1 MAVQCS
7 NPWPFRFGSSK
18 HEIYSRS
25 LYTAPTTFSTKEHY
39 HISFDYS
46 LPTPHCRT
54 SCWRFMHLFYPF
66 IRYLLIAVCF
76 ITIDASLYP
85 PVIIGNKDFQ
95 EYKGQPYTEKKD
107 GETLELNCSTT
118 EAVKWILPDNIFH
131 TNFDPK
137 ERTGRVIES
146 SFDIGFRS
154 LRIEQLKSSDTGEYV
169 CVAEHSGFSSSVY
182 VYVSSNKNGKSVR
195 TGSFLNSG
203 PLIISKELRGLN
215 VILPCR
221 TDKFIESGVE
231 LFINHIKQ
239 TGEIQFDPRIGFI
252 VDRGLLNDRAEVPVR
267 CEYLGH
273 TSEMIIVPIKND
285 KEMEYSPV
293 IEVSNTWPYVSQEL
307 NMNCTF
313 HTRDG
318 FRYMLTWKCPQ
329 CENET
334 VCCFYKSLFSAAI
347 YKDRVVSN
355 RYMKIGDGIKKLLF
369 IRDLHESDSGN
380 YECIVTNRDDGHD
393 VRRSTHRLQ
402 VSPTRGQLKVIDFS
416 ENIDSE
422 EGKTVRLFHIARAFP
437 SDEYS
442 SEWRKYSK
450 TISSGEEF
458 MEIIKKDIRSEVNA
472 DLHEDELSIINAT
485 VDDSAIYQL
494 VIRVSQDYIYRK
506 NWTLSIRPIDIQPH
520 ITIHDQFGQLLVSDV
535 LIDSK
540 IIVTCL
546 VKDTRSRK
554 LRLLYVTRGGEWEQ
568 PDDSKELS
576 GFTFESAIKWI
587 TYAKEHMRIRCE
599 DDETNKVDEK
609 NLVVSEVETIN
620 ASFIAKK
627 PIDLLNE
634 DNNIYEK
641 DHLELICILPL
652 NDDFD
657 VVWMRDDV
665 QLAYPERHVTIYSQK
680 FITTLDDISSNES
693 GNYECIAKSKN
704 THIYRSYTLHIKI
717 NVVVA
722 PHIVGTEEEY
732 EHLAK
737 YGEKAELVCPIEGEP
752 EPLYRW
758 LKNGIEYNGYGSLTK
773 KIDFPRV
780 LVEDK
785 ATYTCVAKNRAGS
798 QQVSIRLELVDE
810 PAYIRSSKYWWTL
823 GFATVSVLVL
833 LLMALL
839 FLLKQRCKSKRQE
852 ERLRALYNQL
862 MRESNGEY
870 HDGSIGLKQPLH
882 ERVEQLPYDR
892 RYEINKDKLF
902 FKQSLGGGH
911 FGQVYLGELSKPRV
925 SDSLAVSDVLK
936 VAIKAPRD
944 GRNVHHQKALADELK
959 IMIAIGV
966 HPNVLCLIGAVTKQM
981 SSGQLYM
988 IMEYCENDNLKDYLS
1003 KNSAGF
1009 LNEVEISREPLSS
1022 DGYLSPTRNAQHKP
1036 QIYLAELKLQWAIE
1050 VDEERMAD
1058 KMITTSDLI
1067 SFGYQ
1072 VANGMEYLSSKTCI
1086 HRDIAARNI
1095 LVTKK
1100 RAIRIADFG
1109 LARKDS
1115 TVYHIRSSQSVPLPL
1130 KWMALESI
1138 LYHNFTEQSDV
1149 WSYGV
1154 LLWEIFS
1161 LGKVPYPQI
1170 DNNDLLSYLLEEN
1183 RMEQPKLAPDDI
1195 YNLMRQCWLSDP
1207 SNRPMFSECKVLMK
1221 THLSRA
1227 SPPLSTRLD
1236 KILEEDQIM
1245 MEKYSEW
1252 RDSEEIEQDL
1262 RSQATRNGFIA
1273 IPTQEPQ
1280 TNSNIYM
1287 ICLFMR

>member
-1 MAVQCS
+1 M
-7 NPWPFRFGSSK
+7 
-18 HEIYSRS
+18 Y
-25 LYTAPTTFSTKEHY
+25 FS
-39 HISFDYS
+39 
-46 LPTPHCRT
+46 
-54 SCWRFMHLFYPF
+54 
-66 IRYLLIAVCF
+66 
-76 ITIDASLYP
+76 
-85 PVIIGNKDFQ
+85 
-95 EYKGQPYTEKKD
+95 
-107 GETLELNCSTT
+107 
-118 EAVKWILPDNIFH
+118 
-131 TNFDPK
+131 
-137 ERTGRVIES
+137 
-146 SFDIGFRS
+146 
-154 LRIEQLKSSDTGEYV
+154 
-169 CVAEHSGFSSSVY
+169 
-182 VYVSSNKNGKSVR
+182 
-195 TGSFLNSG
+195 
-203 PLIISKELRGLN
+203 
-215 VILPCR
+215 
-221 TDKFIESGVE
+221 
-231 LFINHIKQ
+231 
-239 TGEIQFDPRIGFI
+239 
-252 VDRGLLNDRAEVPVR
+252 
-267 CEYLGH
+267 
-273 TSEMIIVPIKND
+273 
-285 KEMEYSPV
+285 
-293 IEVSNTWPYVSQEL
+293 
-307 NMNCTF
+307 
-313 HTRDG
+313 
-318 FRYMLTWKCPQ
+318 
-329 CENET
+329 
-334 VCCFYKSLFSAAI
+334 
-347 YKDRVVSN
+347 
-355 RYMKIGDGIKKLLF
+355 
-369 IRDLHESDSGN
+369 
-380 YECIVTNRDDGHD
+380 
-393 VRRSTHRLQ
+393 
-402 VSPTRGQLKVIDFS
+402 
-416 ENIDSE
+416 
-422 EGKTVRLFHIARAFP
+422 
-437 SDEYS
+437 
-442 SEWRKYSK
+442 
-450 TISSGEEF
+450 
-458 MEIIKKDIRSEVNA
+458 
-472 DLHEDELSIINAT
+472 
-485 VDDSAIYQL
+485 
-494 VIRVSQDYIYRK
+494 
-506 NWTLSIRPIDIQPH
+506 
-520 ITIHDQFGQLLVSDV
+520 
-535 LIDSK
+535 
-540 IIVTCL
+540 
-546 VKDTRSRK
+546 
-554 LRLLYVTRGGEWEQ
+554 
-568 PDDSKELS
+568 
-576 GFTFESAIKWI
+576 
-587 TYAKEHMRIRCE
+587 
-599 DDETNKVDEK
+599 
-609 NLVVSEVETIN
+609 
-620 ASFIAKK
+620 
-627 PIDLLNE
+627 
-634 DNNIYEK
+634 
-641 DHLELICILPL
+641 
-652 NDDFD
+652 D

>member
-7 NPWPFRFGSSK
+7 NPWPFRFGSSR
-18 HEIYSRS
+18 HEVYSRS

-54 SCWRFMHLFYPF
+54 SCWRFMLLFYPF

-334 VCCFYKSLFSAAI
+334 
-347 YKDRVVSN
+347 DRVVSN

-369 IRDLHESDSGN
+369 IRDLRESDSGN

-458 MEIIKKDIRSEVNA
+458 MEIIKKDIRSEMNA

-520 ITIHDQFGQLLVSDV
+520 ITIHDQFGQLLLSDV

-546 VKDTRSRK
+546 VKDTRSHK

-599 DDETNKVDEK
+599 DDEANKVDEK

-634 DNNIYEK
+634 DNSIYEK

-652 NDDFD
+652 NDDLLVPNLLACLENMMYFSD

-693 GNYECIAKSKN
+693 GDYECIAKSKN

-798 QQVSIRLELVDE
+798 QQLVDE

-862 MRESNGEY
+862 MSESNGEY

-959 IMIAIGV
+959 IMIAVGV

-1022 DGYLSPTRNAQHKP
+1022 DGYLTPTRNAQHKA

-1050 VDEERMAD
+1050 VDEERMAG

-1287 ICLFMR
+1287 